1 MESLFMRTKTKTPM
15 RYCLFFILLFLSSTN
30 WAQSKYIIYG
40 VVSNSD
46 MARREPGVTIKITSS
61 GSPVSTIVTSNSGKF
76 TSPLAYGK
84 KYKIEFSK
92 PGLISRFLYVD
103 LVGINVEDV
112 PAGDLSQEFEMSLF
126 GEIPGAD
133 LSFLQTMPTTTF
145 TLNMKKMMSEYDRKQ
160 ADDMRAKIDA
170 VLAKKDA
177 LKAAQEEKLR
187 QYEQLMT
194 SGDQNFA
201 GLKYDE
207 ALKNYQAASAILPA
221 EALPKEK
228 IAATNAKI
236 KELNDQKNQAAKD
249 AQYNAAIQEADK
261 AFVAKDWVKAQA
273 KYEEA
278 INLKPDEQH
287 PTQRLIEIEEI
298 LTNIKK
304 AELAAKQK
312 DEQYT
317 NLITAA
323 DNLRKQNQLENAKA
337 KYNEAIA
344 IKAEQ
349 YPKDQIIAIDLLIKK
364 QAEEAKNN
372 EAYLAA
378 MKAADLLY
386 SQSKLEEALAKYKEA
401 TALKPSEV
409 TPKEKMA
416 EITKKIAD
424 LAAQKAKD
432 KSYTDAI
439 AAADALFGQEKFADA
454 KLNYQKALGI
464 KPDETYP
471 KTKIAE
477 IELKIKELADKQ
489 LTDKAYNDKIT
500 AADVKFNT
508 NAFDEAKKLYQEAS
522 GLKPTEDYPKS
533 KIKEI
538 ETKLAAQA
546 KAKLENEKY
555 DQLISEANLLYAGNK
570 LEEAKAKYTEASTV
584 KPAETLPKDKI
595 AEITKKIADLAAS
608 QKLESDYTA
617 AITQGQTYLT
627 NNDFLKAKAQYEIAQ
642 SLKPTEVLPK
652 DKLAE
657 IVAKIAAKE
666 KQDILDKKYADLVT
680 AADNFFNT
688 EKYSEAKVNYL
699 EAKQIKQ
706 DPYLDGRIKAI
717 DDKLAEIATQ
727 EAQKKAYN
735 DKIILADNAFG
746 RGELENAKKLYEEA
760 LVIDVSQTYPKDKIK
775 EIATAIAN
783 KQSQAERDQKFSSLV
798 AQADQLSSD
807 KKLEQAVAKY
817 EEAIAVKPDQGVQQK
832 ITALQAQINLL
843 KGQAQKDA
851 EYEAALNLAQ
861 GKENGGDLVAA
872 LAAYKKAQSIKPAEP
887 LPNQKIT
894 EIQNK
899 LQADQ
904 QNAAITK
911 QFNQAIKEGDD
922 LLNAGQYQE
931 AKNKYVY
938 AGTIK
943 NDPIVP
949 QKIALAEQ
957 KMKDESTAQ
966 VEANYQK
973 IINKANELKSQK
985 DWENAIKYYERALS
999 MKPDDSI
1006 PKNAIAEIRNIQQE
1020 ELNKNAAQADIEKR
1034 YNDAMA
1040 LGNQKMING
1049 YLTDALTAF
1058 VNAKDIKPGDV
1069 PAQNK
1074 INEVNKLIQAK
1085 MSLEQ
1090 ENTKYQKFIQEGDKL
1105 ALAFNY
1111 ENAILS
1117 YQQALE
1123 FKPNDAIAQQ
1133 KIAEAKAQI
1142 EKRKN
1147 ADKNLLYNE
1156 WIGKANQA
1164 FVAENYEA
1172 AMNLYQ
1178 EALKIKPDD
1187 KLTLDKIDE
1196 IRQILD
1202 NIAAQKN
1209 KNNETEKAYK
1219 AFISDADS
1227 KFVKENW
1234 KDAQKL
1240 YQQAL
1245 GVKPNDSY
1253 AKNQLQATI
1262 DKQEAETNKMLEGQY
1277 AKILAKGDDYFN
1289 KENWEDAKR
1298 MYERALSLKSSDQYP
1313 KDKIDEIARIMA
1325 NGGKNEIHL
1334 ENLGRQEDIS
1344 IMDGEA
1350 LIAKAE
1356 IIRKS
1361 RKNERIL
1368 KRGETSYEELA
1379 NLSRKN
1385 RRRNLK
1391 NNQIVD
1397 SILIKKAI
1405 ADVDISGLQN
1415 DIIKKVDSIQNKAA
1429 NEELINGTYEY
1440 NSALQTSDYVNQV
1453 IKDKSVLDQKGQEI
1467 PKNIAAKVNTTMV
1480 NIENKALNDGS
1491 DEYNNAMATKEHLN
1505 NVVLDKET
1513 ADSKSSGIRDAVEA
1527 QIEDIQTKEMNK
1539 STADLEKEYKDLKAA
1554 NSKIVE
1560 IQTEKDENAMNQ
1572 SEILQ
1577 TTNQK
1582 VVDLNSQ
1589 LAENAAKE
1597 QNNARQNNLDIQAK
1611 IVKINSDS
1619 EIESSQQDDSRQEI
1633 IKKVDEL
1640 QDNLAD
1646 ANAVQQTKEQDKIQR
1661 TANELTSIADEKE
1674 LEETN
1679 QSEQHQQVV
1688 DVVKSVE
1695 NEQSKYEREQSAEN
1709 KTSILTT
1716 NQEIENVTIASEKN
1730 VGNKGEIAKNN
1741 AEKVTTISED
1751 ASKLQAEKSEQNM
1764 EERRKLTNLLD
1775 QLDAKGIQFNETIA
1789 NSLAEQFPA
1798 GITEENYPLY
1808 DDEGL
1813 LISMMTR
1820 RIVVKDGRGDVYL
1833 KSTSRA
1839 GTTYSKNGTPI
1850 AEAIW
1855 AKETQDA
1862 KLEKH

>member
-1 MESLFMRTKTKTPM
+1 MNSLFMITKTKTPM
-15 RYCLFFILLFLSSTN
+15 KYCLLFILLFFSTHN
-30 WAQSKYIIYG
+30 WAQSKYNIVG

-46 MARREPGVTIKITSS
+46 MARREPGVTVTITSG
-61 GSPVSTIVTSNSGKF
+61 GSPVSTSVTSNSGKF
-76 TSPLAYGK
+76 STSLDYGK

-92 PGLISRFLYVD
+92 AGLLSRFIYVD

-112 PAGDLSQEFEMSLF
+112 PAGDLSQEMEMSLF

-145 TLNMKKMMSEYDRKQ
+145 TLNMKKMMSEFDRKQ
-160 ADDMRAKIDA
+160 ADDMKAKIDA

-177 LKAAQEEKLR
+177 LKAAQEDKLR

-201 GLKYDE
+201 GLKYQE
-207 ALKNYQAASAILPA
+207 ALKNYQDASALLPA
-221 EALPKEK
+221 EALPKDK
-228 IAATNAKI
+228 IAATNAKL
-236 KELNDQKNQAAKD
+236 KEINDQKNLAAKE

-261 AFVAKDWVKAQA
+261 AFVAKDWVKAET

-278 INLKPDEQH
+278 INLKPNEQH
-287 PTQRLIEIEEI
+287 PTQRLIEIDEI

-312 DEQYT
+312 DEQYN

-323 DNLRKQNQLENAKA
+323 DNLRKQNQFENAKA
-337 KYNEAIA
+337 KYTEAIA

-349 YPKDQIIAIDLLIKK
+349 YPKDQIIAIDLQIKK

-386 SQSKLEEALAKYKEA
+386 SQSKLEDALAKYKEA
-401 TALKPSEV
+401 TALKPSE
-409 TPKEKMA
+409 TAPKEKIT
-416 EITKKIAD
+416 EITQKIAD
-424 LAAQKAKD
+424 LAAKSVKD
-432 KSYTDAI
+432 KSYNDAI
-439 AAADALFGQEKFADA
+439 TAADGLFGQEKLAEA
-454 KLNYQKALGI
+454 KVQYQKALDI
-464 KPDETYP
+464 KPDEAYP
-471 KTKIAE
+471 KTKIAA

-489 LTDKAYNDKIT
+489 LADKAYNDKIA
-500 AADVKFNT
+500 AADAKFT
-508 NAFDEAKKLYQEAS
+508 SNALDDAKKLYQDALT
-522 GLKPTEDYPKS
+522 LKPTEAYPTT

-538 ETKLAAQA
+538 EAKIADQN

-555 DQLISEANLLYAGNK
+555 DKLIADANLLYVGNK
-570 LEEAKAKYTEASTV
+570 LEEAKAKYTEALAI

-595 AEITKKIADLAAS
+595 AEITKKIADLAADK
-608 QKLESDYTA
+608 KLEADYTA

-627 NNDFLKAKAQYEIAQ
+627 NNDLVKAKEQYVIAQ
-642 SLKPTEVLPK
+642 TLKPTEALPK

-666 KQDILDKKYADLVT
+666 KQDILDKKYNDLV
-680 AADNFFNT
+680 AVADNLFNT
-688 EKYSEAKVNYL
+688 AKYADAKVKYL
-699 EAKQIKQ
+699 EAKQVKQ
-706 DPYLDGRIKAI
+706 DPYLDGRIKTI
-717 DDKLAEIATQ
+717 DDKLAEIAIQ
-727 EAQKKAYN
+727 EAKKKAYS
-735 DKIILADNAFG
+735 DKIILADNALG

-798 AQADQLSSD
+798 AQADQLSTD

-817 EEAIAVKPDQGVQQK
+817 EEAIAVKADQGVQQK

-851 EYEAALNLAQ
+851 EYQAAINLAQ
-861 GKENGGDLVAA
+861 GKENSGDLNAA
-872 LAAYKKAQSIKPAEP
+872 LTAYKTAQSIKPAEA
-887 LPNQKIT
+887 LPAQKIT

-904 QNAAITK
+904 QNTAINA
-911 QFNQAIKEGDD
+911 QFNQAIKEGDEMF
-922 LLNAGQYQE
+922 NTGRYQE
-931 AKNKYVY
+931 AKAKYEA
-938 AGTIK
+938 AGNIK

-957 KMKDESTAQ
+957 KMKEESTAQ

-973 IINKANELKSQK
+973 IINKANDLKSQK
-985 DWENAIKYYERALS
+985 DWENAIKYYERALT
-999 MKPDDSI
+999 MKPEDSV
-1006 PKNAIAEIRNIQQE
+1006 PKNAIAEIRKIQQE
-1020 ELNKNAAQADIEKR
+1020 DLNKNAAQADIEKR

-1040 LGNQKMING
+1040 LGNQKLINNS
-1049 YLTDALTAF
+1049 LSDALNAF
-1058 VNAKDIKPGDV
+1058 VSAQDIKPGDV

-1074 INEVNKLIQAK
+1074 INEVNKLIKDK
-1085 MSLEQ
+1085 MSSEQ
-1090 ENTKYQKFIQEGDKL
+1090 ENAKYQKFIQEGDKL

-1123 FKPNDAIAQQ
+1123 FKPNDAIATQ

-1142 EKRKN
+1142 NKRKN
-1147 ADKNLLYNE
+1147 ADKNLVYNE

-1172 AMNLYQ
+1172 SLNLYQ

-1187 KLTLDKIDE
+1187 KVAQDRINE

-1202 NIAAQKN
+1202 NIEAQKN
-1209 KNNETEKAYK
+1209 KSKESEAAYK
-1219 AFISDADS
+1219 AFIVDADS
-1227 KFVKENW
+1227 KFVKEEW

-1245 GVKPNDSY
+1245 GIKPTDSY
-1253 AKNQLQATI
+1253 AKAQLQATI

-1277 AKILAKGDDYFN
+1277 AKILAKGDEYFN
-1289 KENWEDAKR
+1289 KEGWDDAKR
-1298 MYERALSLKSSDQYP
+1298 MYERAISIKPSDQYP
-1313 KDKIDEIARIMA
+1313 KDKLVEIARIMA
-1325 NGGKNEIHL
+1325 NGGKKEIRL

-1344 IMDGEA
+1344 VMDGEA

-1356 IIRKS
+1356 ITRKS
-1361 RKNERIL
+1361 KKNERIL
-1368 KRGETSYEELA
+1368 KRGETSNEEIV
-1379 NLSRKN
+1379 NLSNKN
-1385 RRRNLK
+1385 RKRNLK
-1391 NNQIVD
+1391 NDQAID
-1397 SILIKKAI
+1397 SIMINKALS
-1405 ADVDISGLQN
+1405 DVNLSGIQN
-1415 DIIKKVDSIQNKAA
+1415 EIIKKVDSIQSKSA

-1440 NSALQTSDYVNQV
+1440 NSSLQTQDYVNQV
-1453 IKDKSVLDQKGQEI
+1453 NEDKSVLDQKGQEI
-1467 PKNIAAKVNTTMV
+1467 PKTIAKDLNTTMV
-1480 NIENKALNDGS
+1480 GIENKATNDGS

-1513 ADSKSSGIRDAVEA
+1513 ADSKSSGIRDAVQT

-1539 STADLEKEYKDLKAA
+1539 TSTDLEKEYKDVKAA
-1554 NSKIVE
+1554 NSKITE
-1560 IQTEKDENAMNQ
+1560 IETNKDDNAVDQ
-1572 SEILQ
+1572 ALILQ

-1582 VVDLNSQ
+1582 VVDLNTQ
-1589 LAENAAKE
+1589 LSENATKE
-1597 QNNARQNNLDIQAK
+1597 QNNAYQNNTDINNK
-1611 IVKINSDS
+1611 IVEVNKES
-1619 EIESSQQDDSRQEI
+1619 EEVASQQDGSRQEI
-1633 IKKVDEL
+1633 IKKVNEI
-1640 QDNLAD
+1640 QDTQSDQNT
-1646 ANAVQQTKEQDKIQR
+1646 VQATKQGDKIQEMSKQLV
-1661 TANELTSIADEKE
+1661 TIANDKE
-1674 LEETN
+1674 LEQTN
-1679 QSEQHQQVV
+1679 QTEQHQQVV
-1688 DVVKSVE
+1688 DVVESVE
-1695 NEQSKYEREQSAEN
+1695 STQNKYEREKSAEN
-1709 KTSILTT
+1709 KTSVLTT
-1716 NQEIENVTIASEKN
+1716 NQQIENVTISSEKN

-1741 AEKVTTISED
+1741 AEKVTIISDD
-1751 ASKLQAEKSEQNM
+1751 ASKLQTEKSEQNI
-1764 EERRKLTNLLD
+1764 EERRKLNALLD
-1775 QLDAKGIQFNETIA
+1775 QIDAKGIQFNETIA
-1789 NSLAEQFPA
+1789 NSLADQFPA
-1798 GITEENYPLY
+1798 GITEQNYPLY
-1808 DDEGL
+1808 DEDGL
-1813 LISMMTR
+1813 LLSMMTR
-1820 RIVVKDGRGDVYL
+1820 RIIVKDGRGDVYVR
-1833 KSTSRA
+1833 STSRA
-1839 GTTYSKNGTPI
+1839 GTTYTKNGTPI

-1862 KLEKH
+1862 RLEKH